1 MASAIYRA
9 GDIEAIVEMYAEG
22 AVVRCGCGGVKTIT
36 GNEALRAYR
45 IDRLREYPAGTLDDL
60 NPWHEGVIISYDPG
74 AIQARVGSRVGLAGQ
89 GRPSRGRVVA
99 CHSLAKACRRTI
111 RLQQSETANSSM
123 LRRLP
128 SLLHRQ
134 CGASA

>member
-45 IDRLREYPAGTLDDL
+45 IDRLRVYPAGTLDDL
-60 NPWHEGVIISYDPG
+60 NPWHEGVIISYVTKSTVMSSLFSFDVAG
-74 AIQARVGSRVGLAGQ
+74 GSR
-89 GRPSRGRVVA
+89 S
-99 CHSLAKACRRTI
+99 
-111 RLQQSETANSSM
+111 
-123 LRRLP
+123 
-128 SLLHRQ
+128 
-134 CGASA
+134 

>member
-74 AIQARVGSRVGLAGQ
+74 AIQARVGSRVGLAG
-89 GRPSRGRVVA
+89 RSRRSRTNA
-99 CHSLAKACRRTI
+99 SLRARCVP
-111 RLQQSETANSSM
+111 LVSESM
-123 LRRLP
+123 SKDDTP
-128 SLLHRQ
+128 P
-134 CGASA
+134 AE